1 MRLVLLLL
9 FVSTN
14 YLFAQPVLEKANIAY
29 TSRSYGSEKNKANKS
44 QINLAIKYYLSAN
57 RNKSTLQAS
66 KGILKSYYFYGKYAV
81 DDVEEKKK
89 IFNNAVELGERFILK
104 YPNSPGVRYWYLVN
118 LGSWAEVYG
127 VIAAARSGFADT
139 MKVHSEKIIELDYE
153 YKDGGGYFMLGVVH
167 LRAPYVPFFLSW
179 PDKTKAE
186 KLLESATLTGESTLP
201 QKFNYAKALYKNN
214 QKVKAKKLLEEVINF
229 TPIGD
234 NKVEEWDQ
242 IIEAKK
248 YYDSI
253 KE

>member
-1 MRLVLLLL
+1 MKPVLLLL

-14 YLFAQPVLEKANIAY
+14 YLFAQPELEKANLAY

-89 IFNNAVELGERFILK
+89 IFNNAVKLGERFIFK
-104 YPNSPGVRYWYLVN
+104 YPDSPGIRYWYLVN

-139 MKVHSEKIIELDYE
+139 MKVHSEKIIELDNE

-167 LRAPYVPFFLSW
+167 LRAPYVPFVITW
-179 PDKTKAE
+179 PDKILAE
-186 KLLESATLTGESTLP
+186 ELLERARGAGKETLV
-201 QKFNYAKALYKNN
+201 QKLYHAKSLYKNN
-214 QKVKAKKLLEEVINF
+214 KKEKAVMLLTEVSVSPPSKDNLVEDWEQILEAQDLLIKL
-229 TPIGD
+229 
-234 NKVEEWDQ
+234 K
-242 IIEAKK
+242 
-248 YYDSI
+248 
-253 KE
+253 

>member
-1 MRLVLLLL
+1 MKPVLLLL

-14 YLFAQPVLEKANIAY
+14 YLFAQPELEKANLAY

-139 MKVHSEKIIELDYE
+139 MKVHSC
-153 YKDGGGYFMLGVVH
+153 
-167 LRAPYVPFFLSW
+167 
-179 PDKTKAE
+179 
-186 KLLESATLTGESTLP
+186 LLYTSPSP
-201 QKFNYAKALYKNN
+201 R
-214 QKVKAKKLLEEVINF
+214 
-229 TPIGD
+229 D
-234 NKVEEWDQ
+234 
-242 IIEAKK
+242 
-248 YYDSI
+248 
-253 KE
+253 

>member
-1 MRLVLLLL
+1 MKLVLLPL

-44 QINLAIKYYLSAN
+44 QINLAIKFYLSAN

-179 PDKTKAE
+179 PDKIKAE
-186 KLLESATLTGESTLP
+186 KLLESATLTGNNTLP